1 MQQII
6 GSRYFKTFNELLGF
20 IKKICQRLDNFKV
33 FDFFKFLEN
42 HGYISKSSIWFFFYN
57 HDYQFDTQLDT
68 Q

>member
-42 HGYISKSSIWFFFYN
+42 HGYISKSSI
-57 HDYQFDTQLDT
+57 
-68 Q
+68 